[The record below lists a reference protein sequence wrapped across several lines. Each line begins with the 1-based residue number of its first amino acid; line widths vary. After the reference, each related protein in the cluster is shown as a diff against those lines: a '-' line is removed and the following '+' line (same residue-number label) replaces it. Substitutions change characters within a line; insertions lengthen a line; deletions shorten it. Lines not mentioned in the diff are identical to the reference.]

1 MQGLVHMSK
10 SRNRSTCTPAP
21 PHVAREMM
29 HGLVHMYS
37 CRPALCTPGW
47 CTDLPS
53 CTKVHL
59 HRVVHLHSAHMS
71 SWSQYAQVCKGRFL
85 RRSNLARTPTVI
97 VILSIRGNGKS
108 WKLCALC
115 SWWASLHWASYYILW
130 IGPARRNQFE
140 HCKVSHGPSKATFTI
155 TKPFQPNNNQCGPP
169 HDKGLSPAC
178 TVPTNTNT
186 NTNKNTNNNQCG
198 GPHDKK
204 LSPACTLVPT
214 HHSRW
219 PSPLPQLAGTRPLKI
234 QQSHCM
240 IITWVCEITLYRIPF
255 W

>member
-108 WKLCALC
+108 WKLCALF
-115 SWWASLHWASYYILW
+115 SDWVGGPAF
-130 IGPARRNQFE
+130 IGPAIIYYGLGRPGEISLSIAKSVMGHQKPLLPLQSHFSQIITSVDLLTIRDCHLLVLFPQIQIQIQIQITTSVEVPMIRNCHLPVLWF
-140 HCKVSHGPSKATFTI
+140 
-155 TKPFQPNNNQCGPP
+155 PP
-169 HDKGLSPAC
+169 TTL
-178 TVPTNTNT
+178 
-186 NTNKNTNNNQCG
+186 G
-198 GPHDKK
+198 GHP
-204 LSPACTLVPT
+204 
-214 HHSRW
+214 
-219 PSPLPQLAGTRPLKI
+219 PSP
-234 QQSHCM
+234 S
-240 IITWVCEITLYRIPF
+240 
-255 W
+255 

>member
-97 VILSIRGNGKS
+97 VILSIRGNGKT
-108 WKLCALC
+108 LC
-115 SWWASLHWASYYILW
+115 
-130 IGPARRNQFE
+130 
-140 HCKVSHGPSKATFTI
+140 
-155 TKPFQPNNNQCGPP
+155 PFQ
-169 HDKGLSPAC
+169 
-178 TVPTNTNT
+178 
-186 NTNKNTNNNQCG
+186 
-198 GPHDKK
+198 
-204 LSPACTLVPT
+204 LVGQ
-214 HHSRW
+214 
-219 PSPLPQLAGTRPLKI
+219 PSLGQLLYIMDWAGQEKSVWAL
-234 QQSHCM
+234 QSQSWAIKSHFYHYKA
-240 IITWVCEITLYRIPF
+240 ISAK
-255 W
+255 